1 MGAVYKAADLSSGFK
16 VKKFITKDAVAFP
29 IDVEFERKYED
40 DAGQAATRTVKKNL
54 YPPMNAFPQKKIMTF
69 NKFTENFDFD
79 VYYNQLDYLG
89 QTESQAVGE
98 PHLFHYTV
106 KGVAEA
112 LDKHK
117 DDPQIESKGVK
128 AHFNLDDN
136 GLLQVSSL
144 ESVFEKTITVEEQQK
159 AEAERLAKEEATEKA
174 KNETET
180 DDEKKD
186 DSWAKLGD
194 TISSYFGAE
203 KEETGSDEE
212 KSDKKEDE
220 KEDDG
225 GEKKNKN
232 AKDNDKKEK
241 KKKTEKKLK
250 EEKKKK
256 EFKPIVETI
265 KEPLE
270 FEFEI
275 MGLKEMT
282 GDQAKASAQKLVDL
296 DARDEAK
303 KAQEMALNNLESQVI
318 DMKVKLYED
327 IYEKSTTEE
336 EREKILAKCQELSD
350 WIDEEATV
358 DTEVDV
364 LEEKLKELTD
374 LTVGLHARVKQ
385 HKEREMALNNLK
397 SQVIDMKAKLCQ
409 CIYVK
414 SSTEEEIEKILA
426 KCQELSDWIE
436 EEATVDTE
444 VDVLEGKLKELTDLT
459 VSLHARVKQHKERPE
474 ALEAMNNMVNSSQ
487 HFLGKAKNSTG
498 VVDGYF
504 TQEEL
509 DKLEKKINEIIEWRD
524 QALKDQEAQPHY
536 EMPKMTTSL
545 IAEKALDLDRE
556 VKFLFNKAKIG
567 KAEKDA
573 KKKAE
578 ESKKAKAKAKKAKGN
593 STETIDDAT
602 TEGSEGKY

>member
-112 LDKHK
+112 LNKHK

-212 KSDKKEDE
+212 NSDKKEDE

-350 WIDEEATV
+350 WID
-358 DTEVDV
+358 
-364 LEEKLKELTD
+364 
-374 LTVGLHARVKQ
+374 
-385 HKEREMALNNLK
+385 
-397 SQVIDMKAKLCQ
+397 
-409 CIYVK
+409 
-414 SSTEEEIEKILA
+414 
-426 KCQELSDWIE
+426 

>member
-385 HKEREMALNNLK
+385 HKER
-397 SQVIDMKAKLCQ
+397 Q
-409 CIYVK
+409 
-414 SSTEEEIEKILA
+414 
-426 KCQELSDWIE
+426 
-436 EEATVDTE
+436 
-444 VDVLEGKLKELTDLT
+444 
-459 VSLHARVKQHKERPE
+459 
-474 ALEAMNNMVNSSQ
+474 
-487 HFLGKAKNSTG
+487 
-498 VVDGYF
+498 
-504 TQEEL
+504 
-509 DKLEKKINEIIEWRD
+509 
-524 QALKDQEAQPHY
+524 
-536 EMPKMTTSL
+536 
-545 IAEKALDLDRE
+545 
-556 VKFLFNKAKIG
+556 
-567 KAEKDA
+567 KAEKL
-573 KKKAE
+573 
-578 ESKKAKAKAKKAKGN
+578 KKAKTKAKKAKGN
-593 STETIDDAT
+593 STETIDEAT
-602 TEGSEGKY
+602 ADGSEESTEKPKNVDQTENPESTEEST

>member
-1 MGAVYKAADLSSGFK
+1 
-16 VKKFITKDAVAFP
+16 
-29 IDVEFERKYED
+29 
-40 DAGQAATRTVKKNL
+40 
-54 YPPMNAFPQKKIMTF
+54 MTF
-69 NKFTENFDFD
+69 NKFQENFDFD
-79 VYYNQLDYLG
+79 VFYNQLDHLG
-89 QTESQAVGE
+89 QEESQAVGE
-98 PHLFHYTV
+98 PHLLHYKV

-117 DDPQIESKGVK
+117 DDAQIEPKGVK

-136 GLLQVSSL
+136 GLLQVSSI

-159 AEAERLAKEEATEKA
+159 AEAERLAKEEAADKA
-174 KNETET
+174 KNETEK
-180 DDEKKD
+180 DDTKD

-194 TISSYFGAE
+194 TISSYFGADKDGA
-203 KEETGSDEE
+203 KEETGTGSDEE
-212 KSDKKEDE
+212 KSDKKDE
-220 KEDDG
+220 KDDDG
-225 GEKKNKN
+225 DKKKNT
-232 AKDNDKKEK
+232 KDNKKEK
-241 KKKTEKKLK
+241 KKKTEKKM

-256 EFKPIVETI
+256 EFKPIVETL

-282 GDQAKASAQKLVDL
+282 ADQAKASAQKLADL

-303 KAQEMALNNLESQVI
+303 KAQEIALNNLESQVI

-358 DTEVDV
+358 DTEVAV
-364 LEEKLKELTD
+364 LEE
-374 LTVGLHARVKQ
+374 
-385 HKEREMALNNLK
+385 
-397 SQVIDMKAKLCQ
+397 
-409 CIYVK
+409 
-414 SSTEEEIEKILA
+414 
-426 KCQELSDWIE
+426 
-436 EEATVDTE
+436 
-444 VDVLEGKLKELTDLT
+444 KLKELTDLT

-474 ALEAMNNMVNSSQ
+474 ALEAMNNMVNSSE

-509 DKLEKKINEIIEWRD
+509 DKLEKKIKEIIEWRD

-578 ESKKAKAKAKKAKGN
+578 ESKKAKAKAKKAKSN
-593 STETIDDAT
+593 STETVDEAT
-602 TEGSEGKY
+602 TEGSEGN